1 MKHSETIKAFLDLLE
16 ESKARLPALE
26 ENLKREE
33 HLTQDLLH
41 SIELG
46 HDYGKRCKDATQ
58 LAQNRRDRRVCKD
71 AIEELKIIEDWAEKN
86 RAAINQLKQ
95 TLGEMRKKEKYHE
108 KRSYRPR
115 VLREEET
122 E

>member
-1 MKHSETIKAFLDLLE
+1 MKYSETIKAFLDLLE
-16 ESKARLPALE
+16 EARTRLPALE

-71 AIEELKIIEDWAEKN
+71 AIEELNILVEYAEKN
-86 RAAINQLKQ
+86 KTAVNNLKQ
-95 TLGEMRKKEKYHE
+95 TLGEMRGVEKYHE
-108 KRSYRPR
+108 KRSYHPR

>member
-1 MKHSETIKAFLDLLE
+1 MKYSETIKAFLDLLE
-16 ESKARLPALE
+16 EARTRLPALE

-71 AIEELKIIEDWAEKN
+71 AIEELNILVEYAEKN
-86 RAAINQLKQ
+86 KAAVNNLKQ

-115 VLREEET
+115 VLKEER
-122 E
+122 